1 LQCSLLSSFQQLSL
15 SALTFPCSL
24 GPPQSQFI
32 FLLPLRAELPPTKVS
47 SLAIA
52 TLELLVHKSVQ
63 VLQHVASRIA
73 ARVCAFGEPAL
84 AHAARVE
91 FPPTIRTSEE
101 SYVGLGDFTVAVRAL
116 RWVIFGERGGDAEGL
131 VAAGLGKFGCC
142 TLSLQS
148 LSDLFCGLGLLSIL
162 ELQVGVW
169 VTLFCLMGLVETLL
183 ASLLLLR

>member
-1 LQCSLLSSFQQLSL
+1 MLPCFQQLSL
-15 SALTFPCSL
+15 STSALRCLL
-24 GPPQSQFI
+24 GPHQSRSTS
-32 FLLPLRAELPPTKVS
+32 LLPLRAGLPPTKVPC
-47 SLAIA
+47 LAIA

-63 VLQHVASRIA
+63 VFQHIAFRIA

-91 FPPTIRTSEE
+91 FPPTVRTSEE
-101 SYVGLGDFTVAVRAL
+101 SYVGSGDFAVAVRAL
-116 RWVIFGERGGDAEGL
+116 RWVVFWEGGGDAEGL
-131 VAAGLGKFGCC
+131 VAAGLGKFGRC
-142 TLSLQS
+142 TLSLQF